1 MKKSLFVGSF
11 NPITIAHEKIS
22 KELIENKIVDYL
34 YFLPVNSNKTDLIN
48 IDNRIEMI
56 NLIKSEK
63 EEVLNI
69 YNYSKDGFFNYDV
82 LEKINLNIT
91 HIILGSDLFLKF
103 KTFNNYLDILNKY
116 YLIVI
121 NREFDTNKYIEK
133 EYKDYKDK
141 IIVINKQYDGSSKK
155 AKELLKNKD
164 NNIYLNNKVLDY
176 INKNNLYS

>member
-69 YNYSKDGFFNYDV
+69 YDYSKDGFFNYDV

-133 EYKDYKDK
+133 EYKDYIDK

-155 AKELLKNKD
+155 AKDLLKNKD